1 MRKPIQ
7 PIVNISWDWSMAQ
20 CHISRL
26 PFRPLEKSIR
36 DPCLTKTRQFLLCYL
51 GVGNW
56 CNDGR
61 DTQLSHSC
69 LQLFFFS
76 LYLWYFFYSPNT
88 LLNIIL
94 QTFRCL
100 FQTSWKRRYRSLI
113 SIIFFFPP
121 TLQTILLI
129 VTIRV
134 NNLGYKQLRES
145 IEERY
150 NHISNK
156 TTDTILFDT

>member
-1 MRKPIQ
+1 MEETRSYHTRVYNCSSFHFIYDIFLFPEYLIKYYTSD
-7 PIVNISWDWSMAQ
+7 VS
-20 CHISRL
+20 L
-26 PFRPLEKSIR
+26 PFS
-36 DPCLTKTRQFLLCYL
+36 
-51 GVGNW
+51 
-56 CNDGR
+56 
-61 DTQLSHSC
+61 
-69 LQLFFFS
+69 
-76 LYLWYFFYSPNT
+76 
-88 LLNIIL
+88 NIL
-94 QTFRCL
+94 
-100 FQTSWKRRYRSLI
+100 KKKI
-113 SIIFFFPP
+113 SIFNFYYFFFFPP